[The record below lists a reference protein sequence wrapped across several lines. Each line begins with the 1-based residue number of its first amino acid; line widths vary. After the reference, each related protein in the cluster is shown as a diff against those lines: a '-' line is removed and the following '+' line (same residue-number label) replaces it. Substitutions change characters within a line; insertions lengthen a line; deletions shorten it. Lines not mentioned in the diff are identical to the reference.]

1 MRRASCSNRIHNRK
15 QSEIKEKKFP
25 IESKIFPNN
34 VMIFPNGGNIMT
46 DPIYI
51 SSKETAEL
59 LHISTRRAV
68 GLCHDG
74 KLAGAFQQGRSW
86 KIPRESVLAYRK
98 ETNPAIAGELKQ
110 ILPCP
115 VGTTSFVDIVQH
127 NYYVDKTLLIRDLLD
142 DHAAVTLFT
151 RPEDSEKL
159 WLWTC

>member
-1 MRRASCSNRIHNRK
+1 
-15 QSEIKEKKFP
+15 
-25 IESKIFPNN
+25 
-34 VMIFPNGGNIMT
+34 MT

-51 SSKETAEL
+51 SSKEAAEL

-98 ETNPAIAGELKQ
+98 ETNPAIAGELRQ

-115 VGTTSFVDIVQH
+115 VGATSFVDIVQH

-151 RPEDSEKL
+151 RPSRFGKTLAMDMLKTYFEKTKEDTSVYFQDKKIWSCGQKYRSAGAISGDRTHL
-159 WLWTC
+159 